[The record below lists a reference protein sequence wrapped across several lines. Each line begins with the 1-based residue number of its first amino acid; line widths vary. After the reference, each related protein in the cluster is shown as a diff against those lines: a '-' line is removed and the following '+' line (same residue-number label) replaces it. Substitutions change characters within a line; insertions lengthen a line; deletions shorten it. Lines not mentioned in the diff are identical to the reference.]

1 MKAVAKEM
9 GYKVKFKETQWDS
22 MFAGLDSGR
31 FNVIAN
37 QVGINDERKEKYKF
51 SEPYTYSEAVLVVN
65 KNNKDIKSF
74 DDVKGKKLAQTF
86 TSNYGK
92 LAKSKGAE
100 LTKVDGFN
108 QAMDLLQSNRVEG
121 TFNDNISYL
130 DYKKQK
136 PNADVKIIEG
146 NAEKSQSAL
155 TFSKKEDDATIEKV
169 NKAMKKLKDNGSAKM
184 FLNLNTEQQHAL
196 DAAGQAFAPM
206 LEGLVK
212 FSIPITLVTF
222 VLGLVIALL
231 TALMRISTSRILRG
245 IARFYISII
254 RGTPMIVQLFII
266 FYGIPELGRLLTNNS
281 ENQWTLAPVIAA
293 IIGLSLNV
301 GAYASEIIRGG
312 IMSIPK
318 GQTEAAYSIGMN
330 YRQTIQRIILPQAIR
345 VSVPALGNTFL
356 SLIKDTSLLGFIL
369 VAEMFRKAQEVAS
382 TTYEYLT
389 IYLLV
394 ALMYWVVC
402 FIISI
407 AQNFYESYLER
418 GYRS

>member
-1 MKAVAKEM
+1 
-9 GYKVKFKETQWDS
+9 
-22 MFAGLDSGR
+22 
-31 FNVIAN
+31 
-37 QVGINDERKEKYKF
+37 
-51 SEPYTYSEAVLVVN
+51 
-65 KNNKDIKSF
+65 
-74 DDVKGKKLAQTF
+74 
-86 TSNYGK
+86 
-92 LAKSKGAE
+92 
-100 LTKVDGFN
+100 
-108 QAMDLLQSNRVEG
+108 
-121 TFNDNISYL
+121 
-130 DYKKQK
+130 
-136 PNADVKIIEG
+136 
-146 NAEKSQSAL
+146 
-155 TFSKKEDDATIEKV
+155 
-169 NKAMKKLKDNGSAKM
+169 M

-196 DAAGQAFAPM
+196 DTAGQAFAPM

-222 VLGLVIALL
+222 LLGLVIALL

>member
-1 MKAVAKEM
+1 
-9 GYKVKFKETQWDS
+9 
-22 MFAGLDSGR
+22 
-31 FNVIAN
+31 
-37 QVGINDERKEKYKF
+37 
-51 SEPYTYSEAVLVVN
+51 
-65 KNNKDIKSF
+65 
-74 DDVKGKKLAQTF
+74 
-86 TSNYGK
+86 
-92 LAKSKGAE
+92 
-100 LTKVDGFN
+100 
-108 QAMDLLQSNRVEG
+108 
-121 TFNDNISYL
+121 
-130 DYKKQK
+130 
-136 PNADVKIIEG
+136 
-146 NAEKSQSAL
+146 
-155 TFSKKEDDATIEKV
+155 
-169 NKAMKKLKDNGSAKM
+169 M

-196 DAAGQAFAPM
+196 DASGQAFAPM

-389 IYLLV
+389 IYILV

>member
-1 MKAVAKEM
+1 
-9 GYKVKFKETQWDS
+9 
-22 MFAGLDSGR
+22 
-31 FNVIAN
+31 
-37 QVGINDERKEKYKF
+37 
-51 SEPYTYSEAVLVVN
+51 
-65 KNNKDIKSF
+65 
-74 DDVKGKKLAQTF
+74 
-86 TSNYGK
+86 
-92 LAKSKGAE
+92 
-100 LTKVDGFN
+100 
-108 QAMDLLQSNRVEG
+108 
-121 TFNDNISYL
+121 
-130 DYKKQK
+130 
-136 PNADVKIIEG
+136 
-146 NAEKSQSAL
+146 
-155 TFSKKEDDATIEKV
+155 
-169 NKAMKKLKDNGSAKM
+169 M

-222 VLGLVIALL
+222 LLGLVIALL

-245 IARFYISII
+245 IPRFYISII